1 MKPIFISL
9 IVILT
14 IIMLSIVSFAQDV
27 SLKKRSALE
36 LEIGFWGGAKASN
49 TITTNGIQSEAKTNG
64 FIGNIIY
71 SYWIQEQLSIT
82 LSAGFLAGEVS
93 SNVSLSSV
101 NQHSSAIIPVL
112 IGVNYY
118 FLNPTQEDA
127 VRPFLSAAIGPY
139 IGSETN
145 NTILSQSTHSET
157 ALGGRLGAGID
168 FLLSNHIKLG
178 ANVRY
183 NLMSDF
189 SNPLVQEVTT
199 TVQIF
204 LLESATF
211 FDL

>member
-189 SNPLVQEVTT
+189 SNPIGARSNYNGADFSIGIGY
-199 TVQIF
+199 IF
-204 LLESATF
+204 
-211 FDL
+211 

>member
-1 MKPIFISL
+1 
-9 IVILT
+9 
-14 IIMLSIVSFAQDV
+14 MLSIVSFAQDV

-189 SNPLVQEVTT
+189 SNPIGARSNYNGADFSIGIGY
-199 TVQIF
+199 IF
-204 LLESATF
+204 
-211 FDL
+211 